1 MDEPQQY
8 VTKKDLSLPTTKATL
23 LSFVIGLPIACLL
36 LAIYLWQWGAAHY
49 FNNASPQ
56 LFLYSFFGIIAILI
70 IGSVVHELIHG
81 LSWAFFAHL
90 PLTSIKFGFQ
100 WQMLTPYVHCPEP
113 MEVNAYRLGGSMP
126 LIILGLLPS
135 LIGILT
141 GSGWSIFFGFL
152 FTLAAS
158 GDMLVLWLIRGVRRG
173 QLVQD
178 HPTRVGCYL
187 IESAQR

>member
-1 MDEPQQY
+1 MDNPQQPI
-8 VTKKDLSLPTTKATL
+8 TKKDLSISAGKANI
-23 LSFVIGLPIACLL
+23 LSFAFGLPVACLQ
-36 LAIYLWQWGAAHY
+36 LAIYLWRWGAAQY

-56 LFLYSFFGIIAILI
+56 LFFYSFFGVIATLI

-100 WQMLTPYVHCPEP
+100 WQALTPYAHCLEP
-113 MEVNAYRLGGSMP
+113 MKVNAYRLGGSMP

-152 FTLAAS
+152 FTLTAS

-178 HPTRVGCYL
+178 HPTQVGCYL
-187 IESAQR
+187 IEKVE